1 METQQHYH
9 RQRGG
14 FAWPLI
20 LIALGVIFLLN
31 NLGIL
36 SWSVWDVIWRLW
48 PVLLIAIGLDILV
61 GRRSAI
67 GSLIALVLVIAVI
80 AGAVWLAVAATP
92 MVTGQLFT
100 GQTLT
105 TDRVVQELAGAT
117 SADVRIA
124 FGAGSLR
131 IGALKD
137 SGNLIEG
144 TVATGRGE
152 RILRD
157 FQLNGGVA
165 HFELRNEGM
174 SFGPFGWRHGDRTWS
189 LDLSSSV
196 PMALNVSTGVGQS
209 TLDLSSLKVTDLRV
223 SSGVGQTEVWLPAQG
238 RVTARVSG
246 GVGQLIVTIPEGMA
260 ARIHGSAGLGG
271 LSVAQ
276 RFARQGGGDYVSS
289 NYATADDRVDLD
301 ISGGVGE
308 VVVR

>member
-1 METQQHYH
+1 MEQQERYY
-9 RQRGG
+9 RRRGG

-31 NLGIL
+31 NMGIL

-48 PVLLIAIGLDILV
+48 PVLLIAIGLDILF

-80 AGAVWLAVAATP
+80 AGAVWLAAVATP

-100 GQTLT
+100 GRTLT

-174 SFGPFGWRHGDRTWS
+174 SFGPFGWRHGDRTWG

-260 ARIHGSAGLGG
+260 ATIHGSAGLGG
-271 LSVAQ
+271 LSVAS
-276 RFARQGGGDYVSS
+276 RFARQGGGDYVSA
-289 NYATADDRVDLD
+289 NYTTADDRVDLD

>member
-1 METQQHYH
+1 
-9 RQRGG
+9 
-14 FAWPLI
+14 
-20 LIALGVIFLLN
+20 LLN
-31 NLGIL
+31 NMGIL

-80 AGAVWLAVAATP
+80 AGAVWLATIATP
-92 MVTGQLFT
+92 MIAGQLFT
-100 GQTLT
+100 GRTLT

-157 FQLNGGVA
+157 FQQNGGVA

-209 TLDLSSLKVTDLRV
+209 TLDLSGLKVTDLRV

-260 ARIHGSAGLGG
+260 ATIHGSAGLGG
-271 LSVAQ
+271 LSVAP
-276 RFARQGGGDYVSS
+276 RFARQGGGDYVSA

>member
-1 METQQHYH
+1 MEPQQHYH

-20 LIALGVIFLLN
+20 LIALGVIFLLSN
-31 NLGIL
+31 MGMLN
-36 SWSVWDVIWRLW
+36 WNVWDVIWRLW
-48 PVLLIAIGLDILV
+48 PVLLIAIGLDILF
-61 GRRSAI
+61 GRRSAL

-80 AGAVWLAVAATP
+80 AGAVWLAVTATRL
-92 MVTGQLFT
+92 VTGQVFT
-100 GQTLT
+100 GRALT
-105 TDRVVQELAGAT
+105 TERVVQELAGAT

-124 FGAGSLR
+124 FGTGSLR

-144 TVATGRGE
+144 AIATGPGE
-152 RILRD
+152 RIIHD

-165 HFELRNEGM
+165 RFELRNEGM
-174 SFGPFGWRHGDRTWS
+174 SFGPFGWRHGERTWS

-209 TLDLSSLKVTDLRV
+209 TLDLSGLKVTDLRV
-223 SSGVGQTEVWLPAQG
+223 SSGVGQTEVWLPAHG

-246 GVGQLIVTIPEGMA
+246 GVGQLIVTVPDGMA

-276 RFARQGGGDYVSS
+276 RFARQGGGDYVSA
-289 NYATADDRVDLD
+289 NYATADERVDLD